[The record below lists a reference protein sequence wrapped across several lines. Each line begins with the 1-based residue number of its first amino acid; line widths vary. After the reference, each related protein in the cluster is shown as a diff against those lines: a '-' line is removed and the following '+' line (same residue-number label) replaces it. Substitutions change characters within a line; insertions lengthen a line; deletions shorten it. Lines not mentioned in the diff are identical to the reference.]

1 LLSLSG
7 NRLDLQQPFTVGTRL
22 AASRSV
28 TFTIEIGDLHPR
40 SATRQTIGDNQI
52 VDADDEMIRST
63 RRGSPGCRKPTVTG
77 DINAAQSIVSSVK
90 HKKIYCK
97 TTTYQ

>member
-28 TFTIEIGDLHPR
+28 TFTRAAQRG
-40 SATRQTIGDNQI
+40 TIGDNQI